1 VSSIRATKR
10 CAAAAAGV
18 GMVLASFAG
27 AAASATAST
36 NHHRPNSVVTSSVGV
51 GVSVGSPVTATTA
64 SQATTALAL
73 PSTTITDPAG
83 ALTNNATVTLTYT
96 GPTGY
101 TLVGSTPSV
110 TPTGT
115 GVSVA
120 FSSITLTAHTLAFT
134 ITAPTTTP
142 LSAATYV
149 ISGLKVSG
157 TTAPGALTEVVT
169 STVTNAV
176 PTNLFHV
183 AALSNVAA
191 PAAGTAAPDTAA
203 VLFQSAFQGATAH
216 GTGATG
222 AGIHDLV
229 VATDYAPQ
237 DAESANYLAK
247 RLGTGVVLTDP
258 ASLSTAV
265 SNIITSYTDIF
276 RIWIVGGTSVV
287 SAADATSLAA
297 DVAGR
302 VAVNTSTVNG
312 GASVPQVIRYAGQT
326 QYATNQTIV
335 AAVAAGPASTTLVAA
350 APTVP
355 GVALPFATDAS
366 YNSTGG
372 LSSPTTTATTQVT
385 AGHTAIIVSGDIDS
399 YQDGVSSAALSYGDF
414 LPVML
419 TEPGSLDSGV
429 STALTAGGYTQAI
442 VMGGPLAVS
451 NAVVTSLI
459 AQGINVLRVAGS
471 DASATSAEL
480 AGLETSSIGARSTT
494 GFGYTYTDGTGV
506 LLARGNGFQ
515 DALAAGAYAGG
526 NTGSGV
532 GFTPVLL
539 SENATTLGTGLAG
552 YLQTVGGAGFFSV
565 QPIGGALSVT
575 PALSAAAVADEVSGI
590 ATP

>member
-335 AAVAAGPASTTLVAA
+335 ASVAAGPASTTPVAA

>member
-335 AAVAAGPASTTLVAA
+335 AAVAAGPASTTPVAA